1 MQRPSVRFEEDAGV
15 LATGPVPTGSTRSP
29 RPRPQGSRVLLGPAW
44 VACRGARPRAWRP
57 DPGRSPAAAAPEQP
71 VLLCSQLRSRRG
83 QPGQAGPRAHLRQ
96 LRSRRGQPGQAGPHA
111 HLRWSL
117 LSTSGLRVMAAKPS
131 SPQEKGGG
139 VLPGSP
145 EDRAPHSPLLSRSPC
160 PPRSARLTLWLL
172 DGFARVRC
180 VSSRSGS
187 ARR

>member
-15 LATGPVPTGSTRSP
+15 LATGPVLTGSTRSP

-57 DPGRSPAAAAPEQP
+57 DAGRSPAAAAPEQP

-83 QPGQAGPRAHLRQ
+83 QPGQAGP
-96 LRSRRGQPGQAGPHA
+96 HA

-117 LSTSGLRVMAAKPS
+117 LSTSGLCVMAAKPS
-131 SPQEKGGG
+131 SPQKKGGG

-172 DGFARVRC
+172 DGFTRVRC